1 MKTLFHKNL
10 SRILFIAFSLML
22 VVFLVHPAAAKQ
34 KPAKRSAAPTAK
46 PQKTE
51 ILLPS
56 SEDKLQE
63 ERIQEEMEK
72 YLGVRYTRGGNSTK
86 GFDCS
91 GFVKQIYSEI
101 FGVDLPHQSSEQN
114 QSSVLTEVS
123 SGELKMGDL
132 VFFSA
137 GRNKKG
143 ISHVGV
149 YLSDGK
155 FIHSARTK
163 GVVVSSL
170 EDSHWKARHVS
181 SRRLTERDSV
191 MAGLDARS
199 LFGLG
204 AALDDKSLFTF
215 QVTTSQV
222 DSLYP
227 SMLHSELLQFSRE
240 SSYRTEFSF
249 LKGLWVDSWS
259 ARLTAFREHFSL
271 AREDPFLGPRPI
283 LAGSGLS
290 ESAFPA
296 AYSQGLRVAS
306 DIRPNEWLR
315 VSPSVTY
322 FDYGPGIDF
331 SDMPKVALG
340 LDFNLVSSSEG
351 WSLSTGFHYPLSR
364 YASTRLSDIETQ
376 DSRMIDMSLTFRQWL
391 TDHVQ
396 FSVTGERFYRYSDGP
411 KGSPSGFDV
420 DDHQVSFA
428 LHFFY

>member
-1 MKTLFHKNL
+1 MKMTCHKNL
-10 SRILFIAFSLML
+10 SRILSLIVSLML
-22 VVFLVHPAAAKQ
+22 VGLFAHPVFAKQ
-34 KPAKRSAAPTAK
+34 KPAKRPAPPTAK

-51 ILLPS
+51 IQPPS
-56 SEDKLQE
+56 SEEKLQE
-63 ERIQEEMEK
+63 EKIQDEMEK
-72 YLGVRYTRGGNSTK
+72 YLGVRYKRGGNSTK

-91 GFVKQIYSEI
+91 GFVKQIYGEI

-114 QSSVLTEVS
+114 QSSVLTKVAPD
-123 SGELKMGDL
+123 ELKMGDL

-137 GRNKKG
+137 GRSKKG
-143 ISHVGV
+143 INHVGI

-170 EDSHWKARHVS
+170 EDPHWKSRLVS
-181 SRRLTERDSV
+181 SRRLAERDSL
-191 MAGLDARS
+191 MAGLDSRT

-204 AALDDKSLFTF
+204 AALDQNSLFSF
-215 QVTTSQV
+215 QVTSSQIE
-222 DSLYP
+222 SFYP
-227 SMLHSELLQFSRE
+227 SMVHSELLQFSRE
-240 SSYRTEFSF
+240 SAYRTEFSF

-259 ARLTAFREHFSL
+259 ARFTAFREHFSL
-271 AREDPFLGPRPI
+271 PQEDPFLGPRPI

-290 ESAFPA
+290 DTVSSTT
-296 AYSQGLRVAS
+296 YSQGMRFAS
-306 DIRPNEWLR
+306 DLRPNEWLR
-315 VSPSVTY
+315 ISPSVTY
-322 FDYGPGIDF
+322 FDYGPGMDY

-340 LDFNLVSSSEG
+340 LDLNLASSSDG
-351 WSLSTGFHYPLSR
+351 WSLSTGFQYPLSR
-364 YASTRLSDIETQ
+364 YASTRLSDTDTADTRI
-376 DSRMIDMSLTFRQWL
+376 IDMSLTFRQWL